1 MAAIK
6 EAHKMDYIMETVGL
20 RKAYKDNI
28 VVDDVNM
35 HISKGA
41 IYGFVGPNG
50 AGKSTVMKMIL
61 SLIQPDAGEVQL
73 LGEKVTSH
81 SYEIFKKVGSIIENP
96 YFYDKMTARQNLE
109 LHCEYM
115 GFPNKERIDEVLHL
129 VDLQNVEKKQVCHY
143 SLGMKQRLAIARAI
157 LAKPEFLILDEPI
170 NALDPEGIREMRTL
184 FQRLN
189 QEDGTT
195 IFISSHILS
204 EVDLLADTIG
214 IIQHGKLL
222 TELPIEEIH
231 KHQTDYI
238 SLQVD
243 DVTRVAALLEN
254 MRITNFSVLDKEFIH
269 IYDSDISG
277 KALSKAIIENGIG
290 LESMGRKQDTLEDF
304 FSSLQRRKNEM
315 THLIKLE
322 LKKFGIAQNII
333 FMFAAILFS
342 ILFITISLWDS
353 MTDPKQVKDTF
364 ESTYLVIGLLMSFIF
379 LVYSSVLTA
388 KLVIGEYNHQ
398 TITIMFSYPLN
409 RIKLIASKL
418 TIIMVYTAISMT
430 IGYICCSSYIIF
442 ADKSFNML
450 EGTFQ
455 PSMLRT
461 WIPMAI
467 TTVIICMVLSLWSF
481 IIGMI
486 RKSVPATIVTSLIV
500 IVLRQVIITKNTTN
514 QESIMQVILVAIV
527 TVIATLLIFKR
538 KVPELY

>member
-1 MAAIK
+1 
-6 EAHKMDYIMETVGL
+6 
-20 RKAYKDNI
+20 
-28 VVDDVNM
+28 
-35 HISKGA
+35 
-41 IYGFVGPNG
+41 
-50 AGKSTVMKMIL
+50 
-61 SLIQPDAGEVQL
+61 
-73 LGEKVTSH
+73 
-81 SYEIFKKVGSIIENP
+81 
-96 YFYDKMTARQNLE
+96 
-109 LHCEYM
+109 
-115 GFPNKERIDEVLHL
+115 
-129 VDLQNVEKKQVCHY
+129 
-143 SLGMKQRLAIARAI
+143 
-157 LAKPEFLILDEPI
+157 
-170 NALDPEGIREMRTL
+170 
-184 FQRLN
+184 
-189 QEDGTT
+189 
-195 IFISSHILS
+195 
-204 EVDLLADTIG
+204 
-214 IIQHGKLL
+214 
-222 TELPIEEIH
+222 
-231 KHQTDYI
+231 
-238 SLQVD
+238 
-243 DVTRVAALLEN
+243 
-254 MRITNFSVLDKEFIH
+254 
-269 IYDSDISG
+269 
-277 KALSKAIIENGIG
+277 
-290 LESMGRKQDTLEDF
+290 
-304 FSSLQRRKNEM
+304 M

-388 KLVIGEYNHQ
+388 KLVIGEYNHR
-398 TITIMFSYPLN
+398 TITIMFSYPL
-409 RIKLIASKL
+409 
-418 TIIMVYTAISMT
+418 IMVYTAISMT